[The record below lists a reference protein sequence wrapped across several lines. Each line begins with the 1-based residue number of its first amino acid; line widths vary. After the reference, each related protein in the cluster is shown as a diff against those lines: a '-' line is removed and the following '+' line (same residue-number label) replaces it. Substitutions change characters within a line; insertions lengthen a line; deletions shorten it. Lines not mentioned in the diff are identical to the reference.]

1 MGQVIEVDR
10 NCPFLQELDALNANL
25 YKLIANVFP
34 LIGTIVAL
42 VCLIGSIWKHL
53 KVIETV
59 LL

>member
-34 LIGTIVAL
+34 
-42 VCLIGSIWKHL
+42 
-53 KVIETV
+53 
-59 LL
+59 